1 MDGPDTKWRN
11 GPRTALAHARLSG
24 VTVRDGTIE
33 TCASPNGRGQQPFT
47 PERCPLAPGREF
59 PALPHDRASRPT
71 SGTGEGCSDGTR
83 CWRVPCR
90 LEERRIRAEEV

>member
-1 MDGPDTKWRN
+1 MRISDWSSDVCSSDLRREREPGTMDGPDTKWRN

-47 PERCPLAPGREF
+47 PERCLSAPGREF
-59 PALPHDRASRPT
+59 PALPADRDRKS
-71 SGTGEGCSDGTR
+71 TR
-83 CWRVPCR
+83 
-90 LEERRIRAEEV
+90 LNSSH

>member
-1 MDGPDTKWRN
+1 MRGILLCYFFFFFMIPRPPRSTRTDTLFPYTTLFRSGPDTKWRN

-47 PERCPLAPGREF
+47 PERCLSAPGREF
-59 PALPHDRASRPT
+59 PALPADRA
-71 SGTGEGCSDGTR
+71 
-83 CWRVPCR
+83 
-90 LEERRIRAEEV
+90 